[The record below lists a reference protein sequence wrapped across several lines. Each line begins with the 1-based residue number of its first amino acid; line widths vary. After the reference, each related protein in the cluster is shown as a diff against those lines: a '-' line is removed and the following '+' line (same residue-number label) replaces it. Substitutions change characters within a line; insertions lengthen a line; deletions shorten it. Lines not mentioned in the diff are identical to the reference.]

1 MVELTD
7 LNGVAE
13 GRAENL
19 TEAGY
24 ESVEDLVDADAETVA
39 ESVNY
44 LPEDTAL
51 ELIVQAGNIVAE
63 EESDGVVEDEP
74 ESASKDESSIT
85 EEVEEAVEEV
95 EKESEKVG
103 PEKALDQLP
112 DDDELEE
119 EVDELEEELEEESEP
134 EPDTIDFAITFDEGL
149 EYDTFF
155 DAVMEQ
161 RSSMLRTNRSGVEA
175 FDHALEQMRDG
186 GINSPVE
193 LSLEKQQLND
203 LHNCVRQKKIS
214 YKGDNLIDHMD
225 ALQQAMNQIDDVR
238 EEYLF

>member
-24 ESVEDLVDADAETVA
+24 ESVEDLVDADAATVA

-74 ESASKDESSIT
+74 SIT
-85 EEVEEAVEEV
+85 EEVEEAVEDV
-95 EKESEKVG
+95 EEES
-103 PEKALDQLP
+103 
-112 DDDELEE
+112 EE
-119 EVDELEEELEEESEP
+119 EVDELEEEVEELEEESEP

-225 ALQQAMNQIDDVR
+225 ALQEVMNQIDDVR